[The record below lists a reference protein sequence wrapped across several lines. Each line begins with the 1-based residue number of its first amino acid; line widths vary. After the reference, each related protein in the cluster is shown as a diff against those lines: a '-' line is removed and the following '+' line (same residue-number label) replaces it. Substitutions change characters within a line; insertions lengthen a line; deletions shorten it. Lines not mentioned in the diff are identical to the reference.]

1 MNRRKIVPR
10 PSDKGLVCHLPMYY
24 GFNDNST
31 LVWDQSQN
39 GKNGTASGS
48 PVPLFPGFD
57 LTAGSSQY
65 VDVGTGPT
73 SVNTVAMWVKMDD
86 ITANTD
92 YPIDLNGTD
101 YLTIVN
107 GVLTQNGF
115 AGGTAVLYTDGV
127 AAATAISLAT
137 WHHIGIT
144 DTSAKNANDLD
155 IGREGA
161 NYTSGVVA
169 DVRLYSGVLT
179 AADMKTLYELTK
191 WRFQT

>member
-1 MNRRKIVPR
+1 MDPR
-10 PSDKGLVCHLPMYY
+10 MLPQLPSNQGLVCSLSMY
-24 GFNDNST
+24 GQVESI
-31 LVWDQSQN
+31 VWDESQN
-39 GKNGTASGS
+39 SLNGTPSGS
-48 PVPLFPGFD
+48 PVPKYPGFD

-65 VDVGTGPT
+65 IDVGTGPS
-73 SVNTVAMWVKMDD
+73 SVKTVAMWVKVDD

-107 GVLTQNGF
+107 GTLTKNGH

-127 AAATAISLAT
+127 AAATTITLAN

-144 DTSAKNANDLD
+144 DTSAKNATDLD
-155 IGREGA
+155 IGRETA

-169 DVRLYSGVLT
+169 GVRLYSTLLT
-179 AADMKTLYELTK
+179 PQQMKTLYDLTR
-191 WRFQT
+191 WRYST